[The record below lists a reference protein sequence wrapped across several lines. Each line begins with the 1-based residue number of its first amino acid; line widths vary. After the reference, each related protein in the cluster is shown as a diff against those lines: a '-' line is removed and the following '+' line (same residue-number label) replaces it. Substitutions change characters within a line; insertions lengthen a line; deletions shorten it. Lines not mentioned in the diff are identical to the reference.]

1 MTCGSA
7 VGSRM
12 SLHLRGRWLNPGPP
26 PLRGP
31 GAARPNARGNEG
43 GKPSARTSACPFNI
57 LIHSRLAWLPAVDK
71 RGESATS
78 VVGLAT
84 IAFPAAAGVV
94 SVPPVSEPTL
104 FLRHSEPLAARMR
117 PRTLEEFLGQ
127 EQLLGPGKAL
137 GELIRRGDVASCIFW
152 GPPGSGK
159 TTLARI
165 VAHYTARHF
174 EPFSAVT
181 EGVARVRE
189 IIKAAEDRLKYE
201 GRGTILFCDEIHRF
215 NRAQQDAFLPWVENG
230 IVTLIGA
237 TTENPSFELTGAL
250 LSRCRVFVLGPLN
263 DDHIRSIVSRA
274 IADENKGRGERGE
287 VRFEEPAV
295 AALVQHAQGDA
306 RRALNALEAVFLH
319 LENLSPLPS
328 PLSRETVVAVLERP
342 LPVYDKSGEQHFN
355 LISALHKAVR
365 GSDVEGSLYWLA
377 RMLAGGED
385 PLYIARRLVRIAAED
400 VGLADPR
407 AMAVALGAKDAY
419 HFLGSPEGELAV
431 AEAVVYLATAPK
443 SNRVY
448 TAFAQAMDAAAAHPA
463 AAVPLHIRNAPTP
476 LMEELGY
483 GAGYK
488 YAHAFEHAYVPQEY
502 LPEVLRGASW
512 YQPTDSGFEKT
523 IGERM
528 AFWQKLKERIARETG
543 NEKRET

>member
-1 MTCGSA
+1 
-7 VGSRM
+7 
-12 SLHLRGRWLNPGPP
+12 
-26 PLRGP
+26 
-31 GAARPNARGNEG
+31 
-43 GKPSARTSACPFNI
+43 
-57 LIHSRLAWLPAVDK
+57 
-71 RGESATS
+71 
-78 VVGLAT
+78 
-84 IAFPAAAGVV
+84 
-94 SVPPVSEPTL
+94 
-104 FLRHSEPLAARMR
+104 MR
-117 PRTLEEFLGQ
+117 PKALEEFLGQ
-127 EQLLGPGKAL
+127 EHLLGPGKAL
-137 GELIRRGDVASCIFW
+137 GELIRRGDVGSCIFW

-159 TTLARI
+159 TTLARL
-165 VAHYTARHF
+165 VANYTARQF

-189 IIKAAEDRLKYE
+189 IIQQAEERLKYE

-230 IVTLIGA
+230 IITLIGA
-237 TTENPSFELTGAL
+237 TTENPSFELTAPL
-250 LSRCRVFVLGPLN
+250 LSRCRVFVFEPLN
-263 DDHIRSIVSRA
+263 DEHIRMVIERA
-274 IADENKGRGERGE
+274 IIRVGSGERG
-287 VRFEEPAV
+287 AV
-295 AALVQHAQGDA
+295 PLAPEAVEALVEHAQGDA
-306 RRALNALEAVFLH
+306 RRALNALEAVFKY
-319 LENLSPLPS
+319 EGTAPRSPLP
-328 PLSRETVVAVLERP
+328 LTRETVIQVLERP

-355 LISALHKAVR
+355 VISALHKAVR

-419 HFLGSPEGELAV
+419 HFLGSPEGELAI

-443 SNRVY
+443 SNRVH

-463 AAVPLHIRNAPTP
+463 EAVPLHIRNAPTR

-502 LPEVLRGASW
+502 LPEALRGASW

-523 IGERM
+523 VGERL
-528 AFWQKLKERIARETG
+528 AFWKQLKERLLRDAG
-543 NEKRET
+543 SGKREG